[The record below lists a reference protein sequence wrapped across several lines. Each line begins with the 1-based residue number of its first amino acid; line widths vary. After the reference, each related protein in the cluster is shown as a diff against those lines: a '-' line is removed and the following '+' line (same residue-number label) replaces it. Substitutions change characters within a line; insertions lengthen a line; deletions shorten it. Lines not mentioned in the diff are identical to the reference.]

1 MPHGST
7 RLSIAGAAVRIKTI
21 ARAVADS
28 NQALTGVPGGSI
40 DGVGSWVASQV
51 ILLTGQTD
59 ASENGLWR
67 VAAGAWARTSDLSTN
82 QSSRGVSTFVSEGSS
97 HGNKSW
103 QCTNDSGDD
112 VVGTDDLVW
121 VGGATAYTH
130 PTSAGNKHVP
140 AGGSADQVLKYTS
153 DGTAVWG
160 TDADTVYT
168 HPTSAGNKHVPSG
181 GAADQV
187 LTYDSAG
194 TAVWAAAPSVPSR
207 ANALLRLLR
216 DIAENNE
223 VMHEQVNVF
232 TDEFADESDTDA
244 AEITAGYNATYDYYE
259 NSPIAAA
266 GGSTTNVNSSNEALG
281 NNAGVYVDEV
291 SQGFQLATGVTITS
305 AKIQYGYK
313 SGIPGSVEMRIE
325 TDNAGEPSGTLADA
339 ALTVSIG
346 APIWYTAFT
355 GTFATPAALS
365 ASTQYHLV
373 LKLASDPGTNN
384 YVRIGGTT
392 LDASADGIA
401 AYKTGGAWASMT
413 GIIDFFFT
421 VDYSLASVQVQSDA
435 HTASAST
442 DRCVLVSYATLGTG
456 TITYAVS
463 RDGGTTFTD
472 ATVTT
477 LSGDPSILA
486 SGAYDATQFY
496 ADVDIS
502 AQPAGTAMKLR
513 ATVTGDAKLYGW
525 GMDYNA

>member
-140 AGGSADQVLKYTS
+140 
-153 DGTAVWG
+153 
-160 TDADTVYT
+160 
-168 HPTSAGNKHVPSG
+168 SG

-244 AEITAGYNATYDYYE
+244 AEITAPYNATYDYYE
-259 NSPIAAA
+259 NGPVAAA
-266 GGSTTNVNSSNEALG
+266 GGSTTNSNTSIQALG
-281 NNAGVYVDEV
+281 NNGGVYVDEV
-291 SQGFQLATGVTITS
+291 SQGFQLATGVTIDS

-313 SGIPGSVEMRIE
+313 AGLPGSVEMRIE

-339 ALTVSIG
+339 ALTVSLG
-346 APIWYTAFT
+346 APVWYTAFT

-373 LKLASDPGTNN
+373 LKLASDPGTGN
-384 YVRIGGTT
+384 YVKIGGTT

-421 VDYSLASVQVQSDA
+421 VNYTLASVQVQSEA
-435 HTASAST
+435 HTAAAST

-477 LSGDPSILA
+477 LSADASIVI
-486 SGAYDATQFY
+486 SGTAATQFY

-502 AQPAGTAMKLR
+502 AQPAGTAMKIR